1 MNTKKVISVVLCLA
15 LLVAAV
21 PCALA
26 DTASGM
32 RWLRLGTTSLMVKID
47 DSFIHGEMT
56 EDDIADDQVAYLY
69 SDETALDFDVYQFD
83 KDGLPEALAE
93 YAAQEASEYAG
104 VTEVVTDG
112 EINGIPVAWY
122 RAVEQYDEGE
132 YDTITY
138 IMDVGGQ
145 FAEIVFW
152 LDGEDC
158 NAEAEAIMST
168 LSPVTMQAIRL
179 GTSPFV
185 VYTMAAYEQGSMT
198 EEEIADDMVAYW
210 LSEDSTLDF
219 DVYQFSKDG
228 LPEALADYA
237 AEEASGYALVSEIVT
252 SAEINGI
259 PVAWYRTVEEY
270 EEAEYD
276 TITYILD
283 NGDEFVEIVFW
294 LDESLDSLEAEA
306 IIHSLTASEA

>member
-1 MNTKKVISVVLCLA
+1 MKTKKAFVFLLCLV
-15 LLVAAV
+15 LLVAAI
-21 PCALA
+21 PCAMA

-47 DSFIHGEMT
+47 DSFVHGEMT
-56 EDDIADDQVAYLY
+56 EEDIADDQVAYLY
-69 SDETALDFDVYQFD
+69 SDETALDFDIYQFY
-83 KDGLPEALAE
+83 KDDLPEDLAE

-122 RAVEQYDEGE
+122 RAVEQYDEAE

-138 IMDVGGQ
+138 IMDAGDQ
-145 FAEIVFW
+145 FVEIVFW
-152 LDGEDC
+152 LDGEDA
-158 NAEAEAIMST
+158 NAETEAIMST
-168 LSPVTMQAIRL
+168 LTPVTMQAIRL

-185 VYTMAAYEQGSMT
+185 VYTKAAYEQGAMT
-198 EEEIADDMVAYW
+198 EEDIADDMVAYW

-237 AEEASGYALVSEIVT
+237 AEEAAGYAQVSEIIT
-252 SAEINGI
+252 NGEINGI
-259 PVAWYRTVEEY
+259 PAAWYRTVEEY

-276 TITYILD
+276 TVTYIFD
-283 NGDEFVEIVFW
+283 TGSEFVEIVFW
-294 LDESLDSLEAEA
+294 LDESLDSLEAEE
-306 IIHSLTASEA
+306 IIYSLTYSEE